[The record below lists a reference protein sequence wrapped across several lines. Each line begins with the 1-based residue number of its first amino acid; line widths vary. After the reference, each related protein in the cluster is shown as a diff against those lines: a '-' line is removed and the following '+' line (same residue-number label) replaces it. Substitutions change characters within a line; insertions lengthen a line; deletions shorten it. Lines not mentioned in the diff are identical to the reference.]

1 MKTFLEFL
9 DDNRNASVSSLPKLP
24 KWTKLAKLPKMQKM
38 NGGVNNRV
46 NSGPTTQRMAPAPAV
61 AQLQQMIVQLSML
74 IRRLSQ
80 G

>member
-9 DDNRNASVSSLPKLP
+9 DDPRNSSVSPLPR
-24 KWTKLAKLPKMQKM
+24 LAKLPKSAKLPKMPRM
-38 NGGVNNRV
+38 NGGGDNRV
-46 NSGPTTQRMAPAPAV
+46 NSGPTTQRMAPLQAV
-61 AQLQQMIVQLSML
+61 PQLQQMIVQLSML